1 MDFSSAL
8 ESGVSG
14 EPERREKRRVPRG
27 GVVSS
32 LSLDS
37 AAATG
42 ESASRTHTP
51 VTVPADFAGEALSV
65 LGPTHWAG
73 EGWFAPNYRA

>member
-1 MDFSSAL
+1 M
-8 ESGVSG
+8 GNQ
-14 EPERREKRRVPRG
+14 REGKREEFR

-37 AAATG
+37 AAATR

-51 VTVPADFAGEALSV
+51 VTVPADFAGKALSV